1 MNDDTLSNE
10 SYGQPPSDHALE
22 AGLKPQPDFATQFE
36 SALQESA
43 ERYTSLFENH
53 HAIMLLYDP
62 ATFNIIDANPAACQ
76 FYGYGREQLTAMK
89 ITDLNGMSL
98 EEAADALRSA
108 RQTDRQPYFLR
119 HRLANGEMRDVE
131 SYAGPIQIRG
141 KTYQYS
147 IVHDIT
153 RRKQAEEELQRER
166 NFVSAVLDTVGALV
180 VVLDREG
187 RIVRFNRACERTTGY
202 TFDEVRDR
210 CFWDLLLL
218 PEEIEPV
225 KAVFEKL
232 RAGDYPREFENYWV
246 TKDGRRRLIAWSN
259 TAPTADD
266 GTVEYVIGTGID
278 ITKRQ
283 QAEQEIRH
291 MSSFLLLNPNPVLE
305 VDAAGEIIFHNP
317 GSIATLQRLGVEPDV
332 RLFLPADMQVIIR
345 DLEQRQMTVA
355 RGRDQWRNICGE
367 YLSGVELRYDPHL
380 CR

>member
-1 MNDDTLSNE
+1 MNMNDDTPSNGPH
-10 SYGQPPSDHALE
+10 GQPSCDHALE

-62 ATFNIIDANPAACQ
+62 VTFNIIDANPAACQ

-89 ITDLNGMSL
+89 MTDLNGMSL
-98 EEAADALRSA
+98 EEAAEALWHA
-108 RQTDRQPYFLR
+108 HQTDRQPYFLR
-119 HRLANGEMRDVE
+119 HRLANGEIRDVE

-187 RIVRFNRACERTTGY
+187 RIVRFNRACECTTGY
-202 TFDEVRDR
+202 TFDEVKDR

-218 PEEIEPV
+218 AEEIEPV
-225 KAVFEKL
+225 KGVFEKL

-246 TKDGRRRLIAWSN
+246 TKDGRRRLIAW
-259 TAPTADD
+259 
-266 GTVEYVIGTGID
+266 
-278 ITKRQ
+278 
-283 QAEQEIRH
+283 
-291 MSSFLLLNPNPVLE
+291 
-305 VDAAGEIIFHNP
+305 
-317 GSIATLQRLGVEPDV
+317 
-332 RLFLPADMQVIIR
+332 
-345 DLEQRQMTVA
+345 
-355 RGRDQWRNICGE
+355 
-367 YLSGVELRYDPHL
+367 
-380 CR
+380 